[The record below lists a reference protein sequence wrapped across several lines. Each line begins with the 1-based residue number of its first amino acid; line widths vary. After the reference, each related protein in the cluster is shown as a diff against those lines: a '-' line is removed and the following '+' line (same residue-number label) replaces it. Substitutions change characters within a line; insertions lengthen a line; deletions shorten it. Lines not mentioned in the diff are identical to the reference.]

1 MHPSGR
7 AWKMQLK
14 LELASFNCWISQGF
28 LLIIMGSIAGNF
40 KLEKYSEVHRKKKGK
55 LQLHLVNKKISS
67 RNHLILQ
74 ADYKMDFPST
84 NLFNFKWKMRKLR
97 KTVENCKPKRCGKWR
112 ANFLMMII
120 DWLIDCFIGNAKETK
135 LTFWELY
142 LGIIAQFTHN

>member
-1 MHPSGR
+1 
-7 AWKMQLK
+7 
-14 LELASFNCWISQGF
+14 
-28 LLIIMGSIAGNF
+28 MGSIAGYF

-84 NLFNFKWKMRKLR
+84 NLFNFKWKIRKLR

-120 DWLIDCFIGNAKETK
+120 D
-135 LTFWELY
+135 
-142 LGIIAQFTHN
+142 